1 MLTLK
6 TNQSNARDARL
17 LSKGMKIAISA
28 YSAMIA
34 SVDTVKGMQNISI

>member
-1 MLTLK
+1 MQTLK

-17 LSKGMKIAISA
+17 LSKGMKIAISV

-34 SVDTVKGMQNISI
+34 SVDIVKGMQSISI